1 MQLCYGTTP
10 TTTIPTFLTDDF
22 GDELCV
28 IPGEHCR
35 VNEDEFELRIV
46 DENAWDSLIR
56 SVMRAGE

>member
-35 VNEDEFELRIV
+35 VGDDEFELRIV
-46 DENAWDSLIR
+46 NQYAWDRLVG
-56 SVMRAGE
+56 SVMRMGD